1 MENEFRATYN
11 LFVETFINMDVTF
24 PMSYEV
30 WQSIP
35 MDLQAAALFCNFY
48 SQINLVWN
56 KVKTPA
62 SVSADCVSEV
72 LMYLQKNVKKILCDP
87 KRYTQAYIYRVSYN
101 CMFYVAN
108 YPYTKTTGVNGYYQ
122 NTTPHIVQ
130 TESGEVDLYDT
141 YVDNNSELNVI
152 EKLYEYEDLWE
163 RIDSL
168 DDHSKLVVY
177 GLMDGKKN
185 IGIPKKEK
193 EKILSELRVLFKDFV
208 D

>member
-11 LFVETFINMDVTF
+11 LFIETFINMDVTF

-87 KRYTQAYIYRVSYN
+87 KRYTAAYIYRVAYN
-101 CMFYVAN
+101 CMFYTAN

-122 NTTPHIVQ
+122 NTVPHLVK
-130 TESGEVDLYDT
+130 TDDGNVDLYDT
-141 YVDNNSELNVI
+141 VDNGILYLTEPEYSSEYSEI
-152 EKLYEYEDLWE
+152 WKL
-163 RIDSL
+163 IDSL
-168 DDHSKLVVY
+168 NESQKKVVY
-177 GLMDGKKN
+177 GMLDGKKN
-185 IGIPKKEK
+185 FGRGALLLEIR
-193 EKILSELRVLFKDFV
+193 SVQTYA
-208 D
+208 